1 MSANTYRIR
10 ISPEVINGDVFKV
23 SYIGDSYLDQQKIP
37 FCCDIYTREVTKYID
52 GSAYV
57 YSSMTQI
64 LTGATGINAAG
75 MNVTKNI
82 SKATLKRGT
91 SLLTGMTIPI
101 LITEN
106 TVDVGY
112 YSVFDGM
119 IVQQE
124 VMTNFLFSANTLSA
138 YTYNFYNT
146 SDVEFKKYLEFS
158 SYEIDWG
165 DGTPKQTVTNFSPSF
180 YSHPY
185 SQSGEFTISMS
196 GMSPWGSN
204 VVKKTVTV
212 PFTNATILDPKGT
225 TCFTPMGGSWS
236 ATPVCYDFIYS
247 GDASCQTYKSGIN
260 PYLTVPLVVSGY
272 TQSSVADLRVYGNKS
287 TLVDGYYNQ
296 GVQITGTTGVVGTY
310 WGGKTSGPKL
320 YTGYTINGVDYYD
333 FSDGTTVFVVSGVT
347 PIDTVCEPIVK
358 NEALLNVI
366 DEPEVQSNVFIERGK
381 VSGLE
386 SMERLGEVDN
396 LGDLEKYGYKF
407 FNIIKID

>member
-10 ISPEVINGDVFKV
+10 ISPEVINGDIFKV
-23 SYIGDSYLDQQKIP
+23 NYIGDPYLEQQRIP

-64 LTGATGINAAG
+64 LTGGTN
-75 MNVTKNI
+75 TTNI
-82 SKATLKRGT
+82 SKATLKPGT

-119 IVQQE
+119 IIQQE
-124 VMTNFLFSANTLSA
+124 VMTNFLFSANTSA
-138 YTYNFYNT
+138 PYTYNFYNT

-165 DGTPKQTVTNFSPSF
+165 DGTPKQTVTNVSPNF

-185 SQSGEFTISMS
+185 SQPGEFTISMS

-212 PFTNATILDPKGT
+212 PFTNTTILDPKGT

-236 ATPVCYDFIYS
+236 ATPICYDFIYS
-247 GDASCQTYKSGIN
+247 GDTSCETYQSGIN

-272 TQSSVADLRVYGNKS
+272 TQSTVSDLRVYGKKQD
-287 TLVDGYYNQ
+287 LVDGYYKI

-310 WGGKTSGPKL
+310 WGGSANGNQL

-333 FSDGTTVFVVSGVT
+333 YSDGTTVFVVSGVT

-381 VSGLE
+381 VSGFE

-396 LGDLEKYGYKF
+396 LGDLEKYGYKY

>member
-23 SYIGDSYLDQQKIP
+23 NYIGDSYLDQQKIP

-64 LTGATGINAAG
+64 LTGATGTTA
-75 MNVTKNI
+75 TSNI

-119 IVQQE
+119 ILQQE
-124 VMTNFLFSANTLSA
+124 VMTNFLFSANTTYP

-146 SDVEFKKYLEFS
+146 SDIEFKKYLAFS

-165 DGTPKQTVTNFSPSF
+165 DGTPKQTVTNFSPNF

-185 SQSGEFTISMS
+185 SQPGEFTISMS

-204 VVKKTVTV
+204 VVRKTVTV

-236 ATPVCYDFIYS
+236 ATPICYDFIYS

-272 TQSSVADLRVYGNKS
+272 TQSSVADLRVYGKK
-287 TLVDGYYNQ
+287 TLLVDGYYNQ

-310 WGGKTSGPKL
+310 WGGKTSGNQL
-320 YTGYTINGVDYYD
+320 YTGYTINGIDYYD
-333 FSDGTTVFVVSGVT
+333 YSDGTTLFVVSGVT

-396 LGDLEKYGYKF
+396 IGDLVKYGYKF

>member
-10 ISPEVINGDVFKV
+10 ISPEVINGDIFKIN
-23 SYIGDSYLDQQKIP
+23 YIGDPYLEQQRIP
-37 FCCDIYTREVTKYID
+37 FCCDIFTREVTKYID
-52 GSAYV
+52 GNAYV

-64 LTGATGINAAG
+64 LSGGTNT
-75 MNVTKNI
+75 TNI
-82 SKATLKRGT
+82 SKATLKPGT

-124 VMTNFLFSANTLSA
+124 VMTNFLFSANTSSP

-165 DGTPKQTVTNFSPSF
+165 DGTAKETVTNVSPNF

-185 SQSGEFTISMS
+185 SQPGEFTISMS

-212 PFTNATILDPKGT
+212 PFTNVTILDPKGT

-247 GDASCQTYKSGIN
+247 GDASCETYQSGVN

-272 TQSSVADLRVYGNKS
+272 TQSTVSDLRVYGKKQD
-287 TLVDGYYNQ
+287 LDDGYYKI

-310 WGGKTSGPKL
+310 WGGSANGNQL

-333 FSDGTTVFVVSGVT
+333 YSDGTTLFVVSGVT

-381 VSGLE
+381 VSGFE

>member
-1 MSANTYRIR
+1 MSVNTYRIR
-10 ISPEVINGDVFKV
+10 ISPEVINGDIFKIN
-23 SYIGDSYLDQQKIP
+23 YIGDPYLEQQRIP
-37 FCCDIYTREVTKYID
+37 FCCDIFTREVTKYID
-52 GSAYV
+52 GNAYV

-64 LTGATGINAAG
+64 LSGGTNT
-75 MNVTKNI
+75 TNI
-82 SKATLKRGT
+82 SKATLKPGT

-124 VMTNFLFSANTLSA
+124 VMTNFLFSANTSFP

-165 DGTPKQTVTNFSPSF
+165 DGTPKETVTNVSPNF

-212 PFTNATILDPKGT
+212 PFTNTTILDPKGT

-236 ATPVCYDFIYS
+236 ATPICYDFIYS
-247 GDASCQTYKSGIN
+247 GDTSCETYQSGVN

-272 TQSSVADLRVYGNKS
+272 TQSTVSDLRVYGKKQD
-287 TLVDGYYNQ
+287 LDGGYYKI

-310 WGGKTSGPKL
+310 WGGSANGNQL

-333 FSDGTTVFVVSGVT
+333 YSDGTTLFVVSGVT

-381 VSGLE
+381 VSGFE

-396 LGDLEKYGYKF
+396 LGDLEKYGYKY

>member
-10 ISPEVINGDVFKV
+10 ISPEVINGDIFKV
-23 SYIGDSYLDQQKIP
+23 NYIGDPYLEQQRIP

-64 LTGATGINAAG
+64 LTGATGTTA
-75 MNVTKNI
+75 TKNI
-82 SKATLKRGT
+82 SKATLKPGT

-124 VMTNFLFSANTLSA
+124 VMTNFLFSANTA
-138 YTYNFYNT
+138 FPYTYNFYNT

-165 DGTPKQTVTNFSPSF
+165 DGTPKQTVTNVSPNF

-236 ATPVCYDFIYS
+236 ATPICYDFIYS
-247 GDASCQTYKSGIN
+247 GDTSCETYQSGVN

-272 TQSSVADLRVYGNKS
+272 TQSTVSDLRVYGKKS
-287 TLVDGYYNQ
+287 TLVDGYYKI

-310 WGGKTSGPKL
+310 WGGSANGNQL

-333 FSDGTTVFVVSGVT
+333 YSDGTTVFVVSGVT

>member
-10 ISPEVINGDVFKV
+10 ISPEVISGDIFKIN
-23 SYIGDSYLDQQKIP
+23 YIGDPYLEQQKIP

-64 LTGATGINAAG
+64 LTGATGNTA
-75 MNVTKNI
+75 TQNI
-82 SKATLKRGT
+82 SKATLKPGT

-119 IVQQE
+119 ILQQE
-124 VMTNFLFSANTLSA
+124 VMTNFLFSANTTDP

-165 DGTPKQTVTNFSPSF
+165 DGTPKQTVTNFSPNF
-180 YSHPY
+180 YSHTY
-185 SQSGEFTISMS
+185 SQASPSSGFTISMS

-204 VVKKTVTV
+204 VVKKTVNV
-212 PFTNATILDPKGT
+212 PFTNVTILDPKGT

-236 ATPVCYDFIYS
+236 ATPICYDFIYS
-247 GDASCQTYKSGIN
+247 GDASCQTYQSGVN

-272 TQSSVADLRVYGNKS
+272 TQSSVSDLRVYGKKQD
-287 TLVDGYYNQ
+287 LDDGYYKI
-296 GVQITGTTGVVGTY
+296 GVQITGTTGVIGTY
-310 WGGKTSGPKL
+310 WGGTTNGNQL

-333 FSDGTTVFVVSGVT
+333 YSDGTTLFVVSGVT

-366 DEPEVQSNVFIERGK
+366 DEPEVESNVFIERGK

-396 LGDLEKYGYKF
+396 IGDLEKYGYKF

>member
-10 ISPEVINGDVFKV
+10 ISPEVINGDVFKI
-23 SYIGDSYLDQQKIP
+23 SYIGDPYLEQQKIP

-52 GSAYV
+52 GNAYV

-64 LTGATGINAAG
+64 LSGGTNT
-75 MNVTKNI
+75 TNI
-82 SKATLKRGT
+82 SKATLKPGT

-124 VMTNFLFSANTLSA
+124 VMTNFLFSANTTDP

-146 SDVEFKKYLEFS
+146 SDIEFKKYLEFS

-165 DGTPKQTVTNFSPSF
+165 DGTPKQTVTNVSPNF
-180 YSHPY
+180 YSHTY
-185 SQSGEFTISMS
+185 SQDGGFTISMS

-212 PFTNATILDPKGT
+212 PFTNTTILDPKGT

-236 ATPVCYDFIYS
+236 ATPICYDFIYS
-247 GDASCQTYKSGIN
+247 GDTSCETYQSGVN

-272 TQSSVADLRVYGNKS
+272 TQSTVSDLRVYGKKQD
-287 TLVDGYYNQ
+287 LDDGYYKI
-296 GVQITGTTGVVGTY
+296 GVQITGTTGIVGTY
-310 WGGKTSGPKL
+310 WGGSTNGNQL

-333 FSDGTTVFVVSGVT
+333 YNDGTTVFVVSGVT

-396 LGDLEKYGYKF
+396 IGDLEKYGYKF

>member
-10 ISPEVINGDVFKV
+10 ISPEVINGDIFKV
-23 SYIGDSYLDQQKIP
+23 NYIGDPYLEQQRIP

-64 LTGATGINAAG
+64 LTGATGTTA
-75 MNVTKNI
+75 TKNI

-124 VMTNFLFSANTLSA
+124 VMTNFLFSANTA
-138 YTYNFYNT
+138 FPYTYNFYNT

-165 DGTPKQTVTNFSPSF
+165 DGTPKQTVTNVSPNF

-236 ATPVCYDFIYS
+236 ATPICYDFIYS
-247 GDASCQTYKSGIN
+247 GDTSCETYQSGIN

-272 TQSSVADLRVYGNKS
+272 TQSTVSDLRVYGKKS
-287 TLVDGYYNQ
+287 TLVDGYYKI

-310 WGGKTSGPKL
+310 WGGSVNGNQL

-333 FSDGTTVFVVSGVT
+333 YSDGTTVFVVSGVT

-396 LGDLEKYGYKF
+396 LGDLEKYGYKY

>member
-23 SYIGDSYLDQQKIP
+23 NYIGDPYLEQQIIP

-64 LTGATGINAAG
+64 LTGGTNI
-75 MNVTKNI
+75 TNI
-82 SKATLKRGT
+82 SKATLKPGT
-91 SLLTGMTIPI
+91 SLLTGLTIPI

-119 IVQQE
+119 ILQQE

-146 SDVEFKKYLEFS
+146 SDVEFKKYLSFS
-158 SYEIDWG
+158 NYEIDWG
-165 DGTPKQTVTNFSPSF
+165 DGTPKQIITSTSPNFYQHTYVPSP
-180 YSHPY
+180 P
-185 SQSGEFTISMS
+185 SGFTISMS

-204 VVKKTVTV
+204 VVKKTVHV

-236 ATPVCYDFIYS
+236 ATPICYDFIYS
-247 GDASCQTYKSGIN
+247 GDSSCQTYQSGIN
-260 PYLTVPLVVSGY
+260 PYLTVPLVITGY
-272 TQSSVADLRVYGNKS
+272 TQSSVSDLRVYGKKS
-287 TLVDGYYNQ
+287 TLVDGYYKI
-296 GVQITGTTGVVGTY
+296 GVQITGTTGVIGTY
-310 WGGKTSGPKL
+310 WGGSTNGSQL

-333 FSDGTTVFVVSGVT
+333 YSDGTTLFVVSGVT
-347 PIDTVCEPIVK
+347 TIDTVCEPIVK

>member
-1 MSANTYRIR
+1 MSANTYRIK
-10 ISPEVINGDVFKV
+10 ISPEVINGDIFKV
-23 SYIGDSYLDQQKIP
+23 NYIGDPYFEQQKIP

-52 GSAYV
+52 GNAYV

-64 LTGATGINAAG
+64 LSGGTNT
-75 MNVTKNI
+75 TNI
-82 SKATLKRGT
+82 SKATLKPGT

-119 IVQQE
+119 VVQQE
-124 VMTNFLFSANTLSA
+124 VMTNFLFSANTTDP

-146 SDVEFKKYLEFS
+146 SDIEFKKYLEFS

-165 DGTPKQTVTNFSPSF
+165 DGTPKQTVTNFSPNF

-185 SQSGEFTISMS
+185 SQPGEFTISMS

-212 PFTNATILDPKGT
+212 PFTDVTILDPKGT

-247 GDASCQTYKSGIN
+247 GDASCDTYQSGVN

-272 TQSSVADLRVYGNKS
+272 TQSSVSDLRVYGKKQD
-287 TLVDGYYNQ
+287 LDDGYYKI

-310 WGGKTSGPKL
+310 WGGSANGNQL

-333 FSDGTTVFVVSGVT
+333 YSDGTTVFVVSGVT

-381 VSGLE
+381 VSGFE

>member
-10 ISPEVINGDVFKV
+10 ISPEVINGDVFKI
-23 SYIGDSYLDQQKIP
+23 SYIGDPYLEEQKIP

-52 GSAYV
+52 GNAYV

-64 LTGATGINAAG
+64 LTGGTN
-75 MNVTKNI
+75 TSNI
-82 SKATLKRGT
+82 SKATLKPGT
-91 SLLTGMTIPI
+91 SLLTGLTIPI

-119 IVQQE
+119 VVQQE
-124 VMTNFLFSANTLSA
+124 VMTNFLFSANTTNP

-146 SDVEFKKYLEFS
+146 SDTEFKKYLEFS

-165 DGTPKQTVTNFSPSF
+165 DGTPKQTVTNVSPNF
-180 YSHPY
+180 YSHTY
-185 SQSGEFTISMS
+185 SQDGEFTISMS

-204 VVKKTVTV
+204 VVKKTVNT
-212 PFTNATILDPKGT
+212 PFTNVTILDPKGT
-225 TCFTPMGGSWS
+225 TCFIPMGGSWS
-236 ATPVCYDFIYS
+236 ATPICYDFIYS
-247 GDASCQTYKSGIN
+247 GDASCDTYQSGVN
-260 PYLTVPLVVSGY
+260 PYLTAPLVITGY
-272 TQSSVADLRVYGNKS
+272 TQSSVSDLRVYGKKDD
-287 TLVDGYYNQ
+287 LDGGYYKI

-310 WGGKTSGPKL
+310 WGGSANGNQL

-333 FSDGTTVFVVSGVT
+333 YSDGTTLFVVSGVT
-347 PIDTVCEPIVK
+347 PIDMVCEPIVK

>member
-23 SYIGDSYLDQQKIP
+23 NYIGDPYLEQQIIP

-64 LTGATGINAAG
+64 LTGGTNI
-75 MNVTKNI
+75 TNI
-82 SKATLKRGT
+82 SKVTLKPGT
-91 SLLTGMTIPI
+91 SLLTGLTIPI

-119 IVQQE
+119 ILQQE

-146 SDVEFKKYLEFS
+146 SDVEFKKYLSFS
-158 SYEIDWG
+158 NYEIDWG
-165 DGTPKQTVTNFSPSF
+165 DGTPKQIITSTSPNFYQHTYVPSP
-180 YSHPY
+180 P
-185 SQSGEFTISMS
+185 SGFTISMS

-204 VVKKTVTV
+204 VVKKTVHV

-236 ATPVCYDFIYS
+236 ATPICYDFIYS
-247 GDASCQTYKSGIN
+247 GDASCQTYQSGIN

-272 TQSSVADLRVYGNKS
+272 TQSSVADLRVYGKK
-287 TLVDGYYNQ
+287 TLLVDGYYNQ

-310 WGGKTSGPKL
+310 WGGKTSGAKL

-333 FSDGTTVFVVSGVT
+333 YNDGTTVFVVSGVT

>member
-10 ISPEVINGDVFKV
+10 ISPEVINGDIFKIN
-23 SYIGDSYLDQQKIP
+23 YIGDPYLEQQRIP

-52 GSAYV
+52 GNAYV

-64 LTGATGINAAG
+64 LSGGTNT
-75 MNVTKNI
+75 TNI
-82 SKATLKRGT
+82 SKATLKPGT

-124 VMTNFLFSANTLSA
+124 VMTNFLFSANTSSP

-165 DGTPKQTVTNFSPSF
+165 DGTPKETVTNVSPNF

-212 PFTNATILDPKGT
+212 PFTNTTILDPKGT

-236 ATPVCYDFIYS
+236 ATPICYDFIYS
-247 GDASCQTYKSGIN
+247 GDTSCETYQSGIN

-272 TQSSVADLRVYGNKS
+272 TQSTVSDLRVYGKKQD
-287 TLVDGYYNQ
+287 LDDGYYKI
-296 GVQITGTTGVVGTY
+296 GVQITGTTGIVGTY
-310 WGGKTSGPKL
+310 WGGSANGNQL

-333 FSDGTTVFVVSGVT
+333 YSDGTTVFVVSGVT

-381 VSGLE
+381 VSGFE

-396 LGDLEKYGYKF
+396 LGDLEKYGYKY

>member
-10 ISPEVINGDVFKV
+10 ISPEVINGDIFKIN
-23 SYIGDSYLDQQKIP
+23 YIGDPYLEEQKIP

-64 LTGATGINAAG
+64 LTGATGTTA
-75 MNVTKNI
+75 TSNI

-119 IVQQE
+119 IIQQE
-124 VMTNFLFSANTLSA
+124 VMTNFLFSANTSSP

-165 DGTPKQTVTNFSPSF
+165 DGTPKQTVTNVSPNF

-236 ATPVCYDFIYS
+236 ATPICYDFIYS
-247 GDASCQTYKSGIN
+247 GDASCETYQSGVN

-272 TQSSVADLRVYGNKS
+272 TQSTVSDLRVYGKKQD
-287 TLVDGYYNQ
+287 LDDGYYKV

-310 WGGKTSGPKL
+310 WGGSANGNQL

-347 PIDTVCEPIVK
+347 QIDTVCEPIVK

-366 DEPEVQSNVFIERGK
+366 EQPQVFSNVYIERGK
-381 VSGLE
+381 NSALE
-386 SMERLGEVDN
+386 TVHRLGEVSTIGG
-396 LGDLEKYGYKF
+396 LTAYGYKF
-407 FNIIKID
+407 FNVNKT

>member
-10 ISPEVINGDVFKV
+10 ISPEVIKGDVFKIN
-23 SYIGDSYLDQQKIP
+23 YIGDPYIEEQKIP

-52 GSAYV
+52 GNAYV

-64 LTGATGINAAG
+64 LTGATGNTA
-75 MNVTKNI
+75 TQNI
-82 SKATLKRGT
+82 SKATLKPGT
-91 SLLTGMTIPI
+91 SLLTGLTIPI

-124 VMTNFLFSANTLSA
+124 VMTNFLFSANTTDP

-146 SDVEFKKYLEFS
+146 SDTEFKKYLEFS

-165 DGTPKQTVTNFSPSF
+165 DGTPKQTVTNVSPNF
-180 YSHPY
+180 YSHTY
-185 SQSGEFTISMS
+185 SQDGEFIISMS

-204 VVKKTVTV
+204 VVKKTVNV
-212 PFTNATILDPKGT
+212 PFTDVTILDPKGT

-236 ATPVCYDFIYS
+236 ATPICYDFIYS
-247 GDASCQTYKSGIN
+247 GDASCDTYQSGIN

-272 TQSSVADLRVYGNKS
+272 TQSSVADLRVYGKKQD
-287 TLVDGYYNQ
+287 LDDGFYKI

-310 WGGKTSGPKL
+310 WGGSSNGNQL
-320 YTGYTINGVDYYD
+320 YTGYTINGIDYYD
-333 FSDGTTVFVVSGVT
+333 YSDGTTVFVVSGVT
-347 PIDTVCEPIVK
+347 PIETVCEPIVK

-396 LGDLEKYGYKF
+396 IGDLEKYGYKF

>member
-10 ISPEVINGDVFKV
+10 ISPEVINGDIFKIK
-23 SYIGDSYLDQQKIP
+23 YIGDPFIEEQQIP
-37 FCCDIYTREVTKYID
+37 FCCDIYTREVTKFID
-52 GSAYV
+52 GNAYV

-64 LTGATGINAAG
+64 LTGATGTTA
-75 MNVTKNI
+75 TSNI
-82 SKATLKRGT
+82 SKATLKPGT
-91 SLLTGMTIPI
+91 SLLTGLTIPI

-124 VMTNFLFSANTLSA
+124 VMTNFLFSANTINP

-146 SDVEFKKYLEFS
+146 SDIEFKKYLEFS

-165 DGTPKQTVTNFSPSF
+165 DGTPKQIVTNVSPNF
-180 YSHPY
+180 YQHTY
-185 SQSGEFTISMS
+185 SQDGEFTISMS

-204 VVKKTVTV
+204 VVKKTVHV
-212 PFTNATILDPKGT
+212 PFTDVIILDPKGT
-225 TCFTPMGGSWS
+225 TCFSPMGGNWS
-236 ATPVCYDFIYS
+236 ATSVCYDFIYS
-247 GDASCQTYKSGIN
+247 GDTSCETYQSGIN
-260 PYLTVPLVVSGY
+260 PYLTVPLVVTGY
-272 TQSSVADLRVYGNKS
+272 TQSSVADLRVYGKKEDLN
-287 TLVDGYYNQ
+287 DGYYKI
-296 GVQITGTTGVVGTY
+296 GIQITGTTGVVGTY
-310 WGGKTSGPKL
+310 WGGSSNGNQL

-333 FSDGTTVFVVSGVT
+333 YSDGTTLFVVSGVT

-358 NEALLNVI
+358 NEVLLNVI

>member
-10 ISPEVINGDVFKV
+10 ISPEVINGDIFKV
-23 SYIGDSYLDQQKIP
+23 NYIGDPYLEQQRIP

-64 LTGATGINAAG
+64 LTGATGTTA
-75 MNVTKNI
+75 TKNI
-82 SKATLKRGT
+82 SKATLKPGT

-124 VMTNFLFSANTLSA
+124 VMTNFLFSANTA
-138 YTYNFYNT
+138 FPYTYNFYNT

-165 DGTPKQTVTNFSPSF
+165 DGTPKQTVTNVSPNF

-185 SQSGEFTISMS
+185 SQPGEFTISMS

-236 ATPVCYDFIYS
+236 ATPICYDFIYS
-247 GDASCQTYKSGIN
+247 GDASCETYQSGVN

-272 TQSSVADLRVYGNKS
+272 TQSTVSDLRVYGKKS
-287 TLVDGYYNQ
+287 TLVDGYYKI

-310 WGGKTSGPKL
+310 WGGSANGNQL

-333 FSDGTTVFVVSGVT
+333 YSDGTTVFVVSGVT

-396 LGDLEKYGYKF
+396 LGDLEKYGYKY

>member
-10 ISPEVINGDVFKV
+10 ISPEVINGDIFKIN
-23 SYIGDSYLDQQKIP
+23 YIGDPYLEQQRIP
-37 FCCDIYTREVTKYID
+37 FCCDIYTREVIKYID
-52 GSAYV
+52 GNAYV

-64 LTGATGINAAG
+64 LSGGTNTT
-75 MNVTKNI
+75 NV
-82 SKATLKRGT
+82 SKATLKPGT

-124 VMTNFLFSANTLSA
+124 VMTNFLFSANTTDP

-146 SDVEFKKYLEFS
+146 SDIEFKKYLEFS

-165 DGTPKQTVTNFSPSF
+165 DGTPKQTVTNVSPNF
-180 YSHPY
+180 YSHTY
-185 SQSGEFTISMS
+185 SQDGGFTISMS

-212 PFTNATILDPKGT
+212 PFTNTTILDPKGT

-236 ATPVCYDFIYS
+236 ATPICYDFIYS
-247 GDASCQTYKSGIN
+247 GDTSCETYQSGIN

-272 TQSSVADLRVYGNKS
+272 TQSTVSDLRVYGKKQD
-287 TLVDGYYNQ
+287 LDDGYYKI
-296 GVQITGTTGVVGTY
+296 GVQITGTTGIVGTY
-310 WGGKTSGPKL
+310 WGGSANGNQL

-333 FSDGTTVFVVSGVT
+333 YSDGTTVFVVSGVT

-381 VSGLE
+381 VSGFE

-396 LGDLEKYGYKF
+396 LGDLEKYGYKY

>member
-10 ISPEVINGDVFKV
+10 ISPEVINGDIFKV
-23 SYIGDSYLDQQKIP
+23 NYIGDPYLEQQRIP

-64 LTGATGINAAG
+64 LTGATGTTA
-75 MNVTKNI
+75 TKNI

-119 IVQQE
+119 IIQQE

-165 DGTPKQTVTNFSPSF
+165 DGTPKQTVTNVSPNF

-236 ATPVCYDFIYS
+236 ATPICYDFIYS
-247 GDASCQTYKSGIN
+247 GDTSCETYQSGVN

-272 TQSSVADLRVYGNKS
+272 TQSTVSDLRVYGKKS
-287 TLVDGYYNQ
+287 TLVDGYYKI

-310 WGGKTSGPKL
+310 WGGSANGNQL

-333 FSDGTTVFVVSGVT
+333 YSDGTTVFVVSGVT

>member
-10 ISPEVINGDVFKV
+10 ISPEVINGDIFKIN
-23 SYIGDSYLDQQKIP
+23 YIGDPYLEQQRIP
-37 FCCDIYTREVTKYID
+37 FCCDIFTREVTKYID
-52 GSAYV
+52 GNAYV

-64 LTGATGINAAG
+64 LSGGTNT
-75 MNVTKNI
+75 TNI
-82 SKATLKRGT
+82 SKATLKPGT

-124 VMTNFLFSANTLSA
+124 VMTNFLFSANTSFP

-165 DGTPKQTVTNFSPSF
+165 DGTPKETVTNVSPNF

-212 PFTNATILDPKGT
+212 PFTNTTILDPKGT

-236 ATPVCYDFIYS
+236 ATPICYDFIYS
-247 GDASCQTYKSGIN
+247 GDTSCETYQSGVN

-272 TQSSVADLRVYGNKS
+272 TQSTVSDLRVYGKKQD
-287 TLVDGYYNQ
+287 LDDGYYIQ

-310 WGGKTSGPKL
+310 WGGNTNGNQL

-333 FSDGTTVFVVSGVT
+333 FSDGTTLFVVSGVT

-381 VSGLE
+381 VSGFE

-396 LGDLEKYGYKF
+396 LGDLEKYGYKY